1 MKSHSIESSF
11 CFNLTVVSN
20 VFVFTLLASTLTH
33 VQNIALSHFLSRLL
47 VSVCIP
53 SSLVKLCSNGC
64 QAMDLFQCS
73 PGSLCLQCLTFLQLS
88 LLVDT
93 LPQWYPEPSAPPGR
107 YPGGQGRGN
116 HGPSGWSR
124 TPSCGAPR
132 SRWPCL
138 TRQSCWTCPQRRW
151 AGDPMLPEGASE
163 PEPQERKSYSFITKF
178 GVKWWKL
185 QTTQHVGQQ
194 REILVY
200 LASLFAVRE
209 VTVSGEPTGS
219 EGFAWIW
226 VLWALNHQK

>member
-1 MKSHSIESSF
+1 M
-11 CFNLTVVSN
+11 VSN
-20 VFVFTLLASTLTH
+20 VFVFTLLPSALTH
-33 VQNIALSHFLSRLL
+33 VQNTALSHFLSRVL

-53 SSLVKLCSNGC
+53 SSVVKLCSNGC
-64 QAMDLFQCS
+64 PAMDPCS

-93 LPQWYPEPSAPPGR
+93 PPQWCLEPSAPPGHC
-107 YPGGQGRGN
+107 PGGQGQGN
-116 HGPSGWSR
+116 RGPSGWSR

-132 SRWPCL
+132 SRWRCL
-138 TRQSCWTCPQRRW
+138 THQSCWTCPQRRW
-151 AGDPMLPEGASE
+151 AGDPTLPEGASE
-163 PEPQERKSYSFITKF
+163 PEPQERKVKVWSQNLT

-200 LASLFAVRE
+200 LAALFTVRE
-209 VTVSGEPTGS
+209 VAVSGEPTGS

-226 VLWALNHQK
+226 VLWALNQQK